1 MVRVHQT
8 KQENR
13 YWSYWN
19 VSIFQMIMFDH
30 EVDGMDANLFW
41 IENEIPGLKS
51 RGLDPKF
58 HLSIDWLNMKE
69 KRRKNKK
76 RKEAILFIFLFFHIH
91 FHCPKGEW
99 DCIGLIFNK
108 SLGTSDI
115 FLSFFSFYWENQ
127 VWVFIS
133 VKPKMWW
140 GKAWTRFANSKA
152 NHSAGIFKDD
162 RGFELHYR
170 MCEEQW
176 KHTRVETHH

>member
-1 MVRVHQT
+1 
-8 KQENR
+8 
-13 YWSYWN
+13 
-19 VSIFQMIMFDH
+19 MIMFDH

-76 RKEAILFIFLFFHIH
+76 RKEAIFFICLFFHIH

-115 FLSFFSFYWENQ
+115 FLSFFFFLLGESSLGFY
-127 VWVFIS
+127 
-133 VKPKMWW
+133 
-140 GKAWTRFANSKA
+140 
-152 NHSAGIFKDD
+152 
-162 RGFELHYR
+162 L
-170 MCEEQW
+170 C
-176 KHTRVETHH
+176 